1 MTFISSLRFLTRDRR
16 RERGAPASR
25 KPHRSRAARPR
36 SLVPRLES
44 LEGRLA
50 PALLTVNTLADETV
64 PDGGLSLREAIGVVN
79 SGSTAGLSDP
89 ELGQISGALGSG
101 DTIQFDSSL
110 AGGAIVLTSGELAIS
125 QSLTIAGLGAD
136 QLTISRNNA
145 GRVFDMTGSAATNVE
160 IDNLTIA
167 NGLAAEGGG
176 ILNSAS
182 SLSLVRV
189 ALSNNQAVG
198 AAGSPGGGTG
208 GDGFGGGLAN

>member
-79 SGSTAGLSDP
+79 TGSTAGLSDA
-89 ELGQISGALGSG
+89 ELGQISGTLGSS
-101 DTIQFDSSL
+101 DTVQFDPSL
-110 AGGAIVLTSGELAIS
+110 AGGAILLTNGELAVS
-125 QSLTIAGLGAD
+125 QNLTIAGLGAD
-136 QLTISRNNA
+136 QLMVSGNNA
-145 GRVFDMTGSAATNVE
+145 SRIFDIAAGTTVE
-160 IDNLTIA
+160 IDNLTMA
-167 NGLAAEGGG
+167 NGLATEG
-176 ILNSAS
+176 
-182 SLSLVRV
+182 
-189 ALSNNQAVG
+189 
-198 AAGSPGGGTG
+198 
-208 GDGFGGGLAN
+208 